1 MTQSMSSMAKWQHRL
16 IHDVYVLLD
25 DGDRRVLEELQL
37 SPLEFSVLRQ
47 LDTEDGRRLTDVGA
61 TLLCVKST
69 ITRVADRLE
78 RSGLLMRSPDPSDR
92 RAQRLLLTPKGSWV
106 LERAIRTHDRSVERR
121 MGKLTVE
128 EQHTLGTLLAKLR
141 DHLHD
146 ELATPEQPAA
156 HVIPAD
162 IATAQRAVDAP
173 SGD

>member
-1 MTQSMSSMAKWQHRL
+1 MAKLQHRL

-25 DGDRRVLEELQL
+25 DGDRRVLEELHL

-47 LDTEDGRRLTDVGA
+47 LDAEDGRRLTDVGA

-78 RSGLLMRSPDPSDR
+78 RNGLLMRSPDPSDR
-92 RAQRLLLTPKGSWV
+92 RAQRLLLTPKGSWI

-121 MGKLTVE
+121 MSKLSAD
-128 EQHTLGTLLAKLR
+128 EQHTLGALLAKLR

-146 ELATPEQPAA
+146 ELDLNENAA
-156 HVIPAD
+156 SAPMLPTELKLSQHAMD
-162 IATAQRAVDAP
+162 SP